1 MSKPKSEGLSR
12 RDFLGASLGAVV
24 AAGIGCSETRDG
36 DSSGA
41 GSGGEPAGGGAA
53 GVTSTG
59 GSSSGGLPN
68 ASGTGGSTGGS
79 TSGAAATGGSPSGSG
94 GISSG
99 TTGGRGTETTGGTPS
114 TGGAVDSSGG
124 QNPTGGRSG
133 AGTPNTGGRA
143 AGGRTATGGTTAT
156 GGAVGN
162 GGTTAAGGTSA
173 TGGGSGVGAT
183 PLVALV
189 RDADVNSA
197 VKAAIEAVGGFP
209 DLTGKTVMLRPNAV
223 IADGPP
229 YTTGAEVVRAV
240 IQAIKAK
247 GTPAAILVA
256 EDSLAGDTA
265 EYMRANGIYEAATSE
280 GATPLDMSS
289 GTTRTVRPEGATNW
303 PDGITC
309 FESFL
314 DADYVINMPVCKS
327 HSYANYTMA
336 IKAWYGNQTNYRNTH
351 PSNLSPALAE
361 LHLARK
367 ADFVVL
373 DATKALLNGGPFSGS
388 SDVVVSP
395 GIIVASP
402 DTVAADVTGLC
413 IMKHYLKT
421 SSVTGGALNNLSVW
435 KQPQIVRAM
444 ELVALGWTTDKAFQ
458 YEAQGIDEAETI
470 MAFRDA

>member
-12 RDFLGASLGAVV
+12 RGFLGASIGAVV
-24 AAGIGCSETRDG
+24 TAGIGCG
-36 DSSGA
+36 DTSDADSGGA
-41 GSGGEPAGGGAA
+41 GSGGSPAGSGGSPS
-53 GVTSTG
+53 GGDS
-59 GSSSGGLPN
+59 GSSSTS
-68 ASGTGGSTGGS
+68 ATGGSTGS
-79 TSGAAATGGSPSGSG
+79 QMATGGSPPGSG
-94 GISSG
+94 GVSSG
-99 TTGGRGTETTGGTPS
+99 TTGWGGTGGATATGGTDV
-114 TGGAVDSSGG
+114 ASGG
-124 QNPTGGRSG
+124 QSATGGNPATGGSAQGGRS
-133 AGTPNTGGRA
+133 AAVGGRA
-143 AGGRTATGGTTAT
+143 AGGRAATGGTTAAGGDAATGGTTAT
-156 GGAVGN
+156 GGA
-162 GGTTAAGGTSA
+162 AATGGTSA
-173 TGGGSGVGAT
+173 GAQT
-183 PLVALV
+183 PLAALV
-189 RDADVNSA
+189 RDADVNKA

-247 GTPAAILVA
+247 GTPAAILVG

-265 EYMRANGIYEAATSE
+265 DYMRANGIQEAATSE

-289 GTTRTVRPEGATNW
+289 GGTRTVKPEGATNW

-336 IKAWYGNQTNYRNTH
+336 IKAWYGNQTNFRNTH
-351 PSNLSPALAE
+351 PTNLSPALAE

-367 ADFVVL
+367 SDFVIL
-373 DATKALLNGGPFSGS
+373 DATKALLSGGPFSGS
-388 SDVVVSP
+388 NDVVVSP

-435 KQPQIVRAM
+435 KQPQIIRAM
-444 ELVALGWTTDKAFQ
+444 ELTSLGWTTDKAFKYQ
-458 YEAQGIDEAETI
+458 AVGIDEAETI
-470 MAFRDA
+470 MAYRDA